1 MTGVEQSAG
10 AATKALEILKD
21 LPLWLMAGLAIAA
34 GALVWVPCFA
44 AALPA
49 GFRPWVTIAGV
60 VFGVLAVARTI
71 ALLLEMIP
79 AWRKARDERR
89 RFYLSAEPQQSFW
102 SSAKQADDSIVTQ
115 VVVRFVVKNRMPEPL
130 GLRHVRLIKPKIRG
144 EIVHEDVSVR
154 AVDRNVYGDAAHSG
168 HLIPPRMSLPATASV
183 MVRGVPWREPE
194 KQVHVKIGISDDE
207 GFEEVLALDMR
218 VLSATPGEPA
228 RPAMELVSSISNPV
242 EKEVATVL
250 QAELSR
256 YEKCGRRVGGLGSV
270 RFGKSGG

>member
-102 SSAKQADDSIVTQ
+102 SSAKQA
-115 VVVRFVVKNRMPEPL
+115 
-130 GLRHVRLIKPKIRG
+130 
-144 EIVHEDVSVR
+144 
-154 AVDRNVYGDAAHSG
+154 
-168 HLIPPRMSLPATASV
+168 
-183 MVRGVPWREPE
+183 
-194 KQVHVKIGISDDE
+194 
-207 GFEEVLALDMR
+207 
-218 VLSATPGEPA
+218 
-228 RPAMELVSSISNPV
+228 
-242 EKEVATVL
+242 
-250 QAELSR
+250 
-256 YEKCGRRVGGLGSV
+256 
-270 RFGKSGG
+270 